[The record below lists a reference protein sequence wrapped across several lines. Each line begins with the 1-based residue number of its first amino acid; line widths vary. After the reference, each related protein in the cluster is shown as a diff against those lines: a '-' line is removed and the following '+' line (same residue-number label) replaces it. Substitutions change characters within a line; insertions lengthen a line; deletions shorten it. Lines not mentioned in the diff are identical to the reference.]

1 MNDDF
6 KVTYTNHSKAYVPK
20 LSGTDVYRSY
30 LNLLP
35 EDEEKDEV
43 DESKKSQISEERKKI
58 LGTYLIK
65 NTPIFTNKSFV
76 LDKKN
81 FGIRKVAY
89 FFLFLFHATLFLN
102 KVGSKQRYDD
112 RDRI

>member
-58 LGTYLIK
+58 LGKYLHTYL
-65 NTPIFTNKSFV
+65 V
-76 LDKKN
+76 LVVIWNIHFSSELRVLYSTKCPGGMTQK
-81 FGIRKVAY
+81 IVT
-89 FFLFLFHATLFLN
+89 FLE
-102 KVGSKQRYDD
+102 
-112 RDRI
+112 

>member
-58 LGTYLIK
+58 LGKHTYLVIRNILFCSEITVSYSTK
-65 NTPIFTNKSFV
+65 CPGGMTQKFV
-76 LDKKN
+76 T
-81 FGIRKVAY
+81 
-89 FFLFLFHATLFLN
+89 FLE
-102 KVGSKQRYDD
+102 
-112 RDRI
+112 

>member
-1 MNDDF
+1 MILQVHAERTMNDDF

-58 LGTYLIK
+58 LGKYLHTYL
-65 NTPIFTNKSFV
+65 V
-76 LDKKN
+76 L
-81 FGIRKVAY
+81 V
-89 FFLFLFHATLFLN
+89 
-102 KVGSKQRYDD
+102 V
-112 RDRI
+112 

>member
-58 LGTYLIK
+58 LGEYLHTYL
-65 NTPIFTNKSFV
+65 V
-76 LDKKN
+76 
-81 FGIRKVAY
+81 IRNILFSSEIRVSYSTKCPGGMTQKIVT
-89 FFLFLFHATLFLN
+89 FLE
-102 KVGSKQRYDD
+102 
-112 RDRI
+112 

>member
-58 LGTYLIK
+58 LGKYIHTYL
-65 NTPIFTNKSFV
+65 V
-76 LDKKN
+76 
-81 FGIRKVAY
+81 IRNILFSSEIRVSYTTKCPGGMTQKIVT
-89 FFLFLFHATLFLN
+89 FLE
-102 KVGSKQRYDD
+102 
-112 RDRI
+112 

>member
-58 LGTYLIK
+58 LGKHIYLVIRNILFSSEIRVSYSTK
-65 NTPIFTNKSFV
+65 CPGGMTQKFV
-76 LDKKN
+76 T
-81 FGIRKVAY
+81 
-89 FFLFLFHATLFLN
+89 FL
-102 KVGSKQRYDD
+102 V
-112 RDRI
+112 